1 METKY
6 IIGGIAVLF
15 IVLAIFASNLGE
27 KAKRTWSSVWCLG
40 VGEHEKPECIDR
52 VYSSTEMGSSLSLF
66 LLVVGLIMYIVRKNE

>member
-27 KAKRTWSSVWCLG
+27 KAKQSWSSIWCLG
-40 VGEHEKPECIDR
+40 VDHEEKQVCVDR
-52 VYSSTEMGSSLSLF
+52 VYSSTEMGSSISL
-66 LLVVGLIMYIVRKNE
+66 LLLIVGLVMYIVRKN